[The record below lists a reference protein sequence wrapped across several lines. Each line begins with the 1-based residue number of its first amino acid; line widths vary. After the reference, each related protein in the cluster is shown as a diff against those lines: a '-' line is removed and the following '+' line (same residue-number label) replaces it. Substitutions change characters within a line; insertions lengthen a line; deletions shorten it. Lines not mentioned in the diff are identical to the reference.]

1 MERPAKLMPAEGLGS
16 LVKALQARGFE
27 VWAALEQGGALSL
40 APLESVAAL
49 PRGRIEA
56 AEAGTVKL
64 IESGRAAYF
73 DHTLPMQGLKRLVSP
88 PEEKLFETGADLE
101 IRETAVAAKPKAV
114 IGARPCDLAALETL
128 TQVFEGGPSRDRRYA
143 ARRQALFLVSVNC
156 ARPAATCFCNSM
168 GTGPRAESGF
178 DLALTELLDDD
189 AHAFLVEAGSEQG
202 AALLEDLPGKPA
214 SDDDRDCAQA
224 VSEAAAAAMTRSMV
238 PDVES
243 LLKQAYD
250 HPQWQDVAERCLA
263 CANCTMVCPTCFC
276 GTVEDRSSLDGATA
290 ERWRRWDSC
299 FTLDFSYVHGG
310 AVRKETASR
319 YRQWITHKLSH
330 WHDQF
335 GRSGCVG
342 CGRCIGW
349 CPVGIDITAEA
360 AAIAASLGAESRE
373 TV

>member
-101 IRETAVAAKPKAV
+101 IRETAVEAKPKAV

-143 ARRQALFLVSVNC
+143 ARRQALC
-156 ARPAATCFCNSM
+156 
-168 GTGPRAESGF
+168 
-178 DLALTELLDDD
+178 
-189 AHAFLVEAGSEQG
+189 
-202 AALLEDLPGKPA
+202 LP
-214 SDDDRDCAQA
+214 S
-224 VSEAAAAAMTRSMV
+224 
-238 PDVES
+238 
-243 LLKQAYD
+243 
-250 HPQWQDVAERCLA
+250 
-263 CANCTMVCPTCFC
+263 
-276 GTVEDRSSLDGATA
+276 
-290 ERWRRWDSC
+290 
-299 FTLDFSYVHGG
+299 
-310 AVRKETASR
+310 
-319 YRQWITHKLSH
+319 
-330 WHDQF
+330 
-335 GRSGCVG
+335 
-342 CGRCIGW
+342 
-349 CPVGIDITAEA
+349 
-360 AAIAASLGAESRE
+360 
-373 TV
+373 